1 MSVNLMPCERPVM
14 IMPKIINVL
23 LVGVGGQ
30 GTILASKVLTHVAI
44 AEGYEVKMSEIH
56 GMAQRG
62 GSVVTQVRMGEG
74 VYSPVIEPGEADF
87 IVAFEQ
93 LEAYRWAHFLKK
105 DGVMIVNT
113 QKNVP
118 LTVLIGA
125 ATYPENILGDLKER
139 VGRCIGLDGLKLAFE
154 AGNAKATNVVL
165 MGVLSKYMDFPEDSW
180 RNALVERIPA
190 KLLELNQKAFA
201 FGVAEAK

>member
-1 MSVNLMPCERPVM
+1 MS
-14 IMPKIINVL
+14 KIINVL

-30 GTILASKVLTHVAI
+30 GTILASKILTHVAL
-44 AEGYEVKMSEIH
+44 AQGHEVKMSEIH

-62 GSVVTQVRMGEG
+62 GSVVTQVRMGED

-87 IVAFEQ
+87 VVAFEQ

-105 DGVMIVNT
+105 DGTLIVNT
-113 QKNVP
+113 QKIVP

-125 ATYPENILGDLKER
+125 ANYPESILVDLKDRVER
-139 VGRCIGLDGLKLAFE
+139 FIELDGLKLASE

-165 MGVLSKYMDFPEDSW
+165 MGVLSQYMEFPEESW
-180 RNALVERIPA
+180 QNALVARIPA
-190 KLLELNQKAFA
+190 KLLELNKKAFA
-201 FGVAEAK
+201 SGVAATK

>member
-1 MSVNLMPCERPVM
+1 MVMS
-14 IMPKIINVL
+14 KIINIL

-30 GTILASKVLTHVAI
+30 GTILASKILTHTAM
-44 AEGYEVKMSEIH
+44 AQGYEVKMSEIH

-62 GSVVTQVRMGEG
+62 GSVVTQVRMGEN

-113 QKNVP
+113 QKIVP

-125 ATYPENILGDLKER
+125 KTYPDSILTDLKSRIER
-139 VGRCIGLDGLKLAFE
+139 YIELDGLKLATE

-165 MGVLSKYMDFPEDSW
+165 MGVLSKYMDFPENTWQD
-180 RNALVERIPA
+180 ALAAKVPA
-190 KLLELNQKAFA
+190 KLLDLNKKAFA
-201 FGVAEAK
+201 LGVAEVK

>member
-1 MSVNLMPCERPVM
+1 MS
-14 IMPKIINVL
+14 KIINVL

-30 GTILASKVLTHVAI
+30 GTILASKILTHVAL
-44 AEGYEVKMSEIH
+44 AQGYEVKMSEIH

-62 GSVVTQVRMGEG
+62 GSVVTQVRMGED

-87 IVAFEQ
+87 VVAFEQ

-105 DGVMIVNT
+105 DGTLIVNT
-113 QKNVP
+113 QRIVP

-125 ATYPENILGDLKER
+125 ANYPESILVDLKDRVER
-139 VGRCIGLDGLKLAFE
+139 FIELDGLKLASE

-165 MGVLSKYMDFPEDSW
+165 MGVLSQYMEFPEESW
-180 RNALVERIPA
+180 QNALVARIPA
-190 KLLELNQKAFA
+190 KLLELNKKAFA
-201 FGVAEAK
+201 SGVAATK

>member
-1 MSVNLMPCERPVM
+1 MS
-14 IMPKIINVL
+14 KITNVL

-30 GTILASKVLTHVAI
+30 GTILASKILTHA
-44 AEGYEVKMSEIH
+44 ALAQSYEVKMSEIH

-62 GSVVTQVRMGEG
+62 GSVVTQVRMGEN

-105 DGVMIVNT
+105 DGVLIVNT
-113 QKNVP
+113 QKIVP

-125 ATYPENILGDLKER
+125 ATYPESILGDLKER
-139 VGRCIGLDGLKLAFE
+139 VGRFIELDGLKLASE

-180 RNALVERIPA
+180 KNALVAKVPA
-190 KLLELNQKAFA
+190 KLLDLNMKAFA
-201 FGVAEAK
+201 SGVVVAK

>member
-1 MSVNLMPCERPVM
+1 MS
-14 IMPKIINVL
+14 KIINIL

-30 GTILASKVLTHVAI
+30 GTILASKILTHVAL
-44 AEGYEVKMSEIH
+44 AQGFEVKMSEIH

-62 GSVVTQVRMGEG
+62 GSVVTQVRMGDN
-74 VYSPVIEPGEADF
+74 VFSPVIEAGEADV

-113 QKNVP
+113 QKIAP

-125 ATYPENILGDLKER
+125 SSYPENILGDLQGR
-139 VGRCIGLDGLKLAFE
+139 VGRLIELDGLKLATE

-180 RNALVERIPA
+180 QNALVERIPA
-190 KLLELNQKAFA
+190 KLLELNKKAFA
-201 FGVAEAK
+201 LGVAEAK

>member
-1 MSVNLMPCERPVM
+1 MSN
-14 IMPKIINVL
+14 IINVL

-30 GTILASKVLTHVAI
+30 GTILASKILTHA
-44 AEGYEVKMSEIH
+44 AMAQGYEVKMSEIH

-62 GSVVTQVRMGEG
+62 GSVVTQVRMGEN

-105 DGVMIVNT
+105 DGVLIVNT
-113 QKNVP
+113 QKIVP

-125 ATYPENILGDLKER
+125 KTYPTTILSDLKER
-139 VGRCIGLDGLKLAFE
+139 VERYIELDGLKLASE

-165 MGVLSKYMDFPEDSW
+165 MGVLSKYMNFPEDTW
-180 RNALVERIPA
+180 KNALDAKIPA
-190 KLLELNQKAFA
+190 KLLDLNKKAFA
-201 FGVAEAK
+201 LGVAEAK

>member
-1 MSVNLMPCERPVM
+1 MS
-14 IMPKIINVL
+14 KIINVL

-30 GTILASKVLTHVAI
+30 GTILASKIITHVAL
-44 AEGYEVKMSEIH
+44 AQGYDVKMSEIH

-87 IVAFEQ
+87 VVAFEQ

-105 DGVMIVNT
+105 DGTLIVNT
-113 QKNVP
+113 QKIVP

-125 ATYPENILGDLKER
+125 ANYPESILVDLKDRVER
-139 VGRCIGLDGLKLAFE
+139 FIELDGLKLASE
-154 AGNAKATNVVL
+154 AGNVKATNVVL
-165 MGVLSKYMDFPEDSW
+165 MGVLSKYMEFPEEAW
-180 RNALVERIPA
+180 QNALVARIPA
-190 KLLELNQKAFA
+190 KLLELNKKAFA
-201 FGVAEAK
+201 SGVAAAK

>member
-1 MSVNLMPCERPVM
+1 MS
-14 IMPKIINVL
+14 KITNVL

-30 GTILASKVLTHVAI
+30 GTILASKILTHVAM
-44 AEGYEVKMSEIH
+44 AQGYEVKMSEIH

-62 GSVVTQVRMGEG
+62 GSVVTQVRMGEN

-105 DGVMIVNT
+105 DGVLIVNT
-113 QKNVP
+113 QKIVP

-125 ATYPENILGDLKER
+125 QTYPKTILSDLKER
-139 VGRCIGLDGLKLAFE
+139 VERYIELDGLKLASE

-165 MGVLSKYMDFPEDSW
+165 MGVLSKYMNFPEDTW
-180 RNALVERIPA
+180 KNALEARIPA
-190 KLLELNQKAFA
+190 KLLELNKKAFA
-201 FGVAEAK
+201 LGVAEAK

>member
-1 MSVNLMPCERPVM
+1 MS
-14 IMPKIINVL
+14 KIINIL

-30 GTILASKVLTHVAI
+30 GTILASKVLTHA
-44 AEGYEVKMSEIH
+44 ALAQGYEVKMSEIH

-62 GSVVTQVRMGEG
+62 GSVVTQVRMGEN
-74 VYSPVIEPGEADF
+74 VYSPVIEPGEADY

-113 QKNVP
+113 QKIVP

-125 ATYPENILGDLKER
+125 QSYPQDILADLKNRVER
-139 VGRCIGLDGLKLAFE
+139 YLELDGLKLAIE
-154 AGNAKATNVVL
+154 AGSAKATNVVL
-165 MGVLSKYMDFPEDSW
+165 MGVLSKYMDFPEDAW
-180 RNALVERIPA
+180 QKALEDRVPA
-190 KLLELNQKAFA
+190 KLLDLNKKAFA
-201 FGVAEAK
+201 YGVAEAK

>member
-1 MSVNLMPCERPVM
+1 M
-14 IMPKIINVL
+14 IMSKIINVL

-30 GTILASKVLTHVAI
+30 GTILASKILTHVAI
-44 AEGYEVKMSEIH
+44 AQGYEVKMSEIH

-62 GSVVTQVRMGEG
+62 GSVVTQVRMGED
-74 VYSPVIEPGEADF
+74 VYSPVIEPGEADY

-105 DGVMIVNT
+105 DGVLIVNT
-113 QKNVP
+113 QKIVP

-125 ATYPENILGDLKER
+125 ATYPESILVDLKGRVER
-139 VGRCIGLDGLKLAFE
+139 FIEVDGLKLASE
-154 AGNAKATNVVL
+154 VGNAKATNVVL

-180 RNALVERIPA
+180 QNALVARIPA
-190 KLLELNQKAFA
+190 KLLELNKRAFA
-201 FGVAEAK
+201 SGVAEAK

>member
-1 MSVNLMPCERPVM
+1 MS
-14 IMPKIINVL
+14 KIINVL

-30 GTILASKVLTHVAI
+30 GTILASKILTHVAL
-44 AEGYEVKMSEIH
+44 AQGYEVKMSEIH

-87 IVAFEQ
+87 VVAFEQ

-105 DGVMIVNT
+105 DGTLIVNT
-113 QKNVP
+113 QRIVP

-125 ATYPENILGDLKER
+125 ANYPESILVDLKDRVER
-139 VGRCIGLDGLKLAFE
+139 FIELDGLKLASE

-165 MGVLSKYMDFPEDSW
+165 MGVLSQYMEFPEESW
-180 RNALVERIPA
+180 QNALVARIPA
-190 KLLELNQKAFA
+190 KLLELNKKAFA
-201 FGVAEAK
+201 SGVAATK

>member
-1 MSVNLMPCERPVM
+1 MVMS
-14 IMPKIINVL
+14 KIINVL

-30 GTILASKVLTHVAI
+30 GTILASKILTHAAI
-44 AEGYEVKMSEIH
+44 AQGYEVKMSEIH

-62 GSVVTQVRMGEG
+62 GSVVTQVRMGEN

-105 DGVMIVNT
+105 DGVLIVNT
-113 QKNVP
+113 QKIVP
-118 LTVLIGA
+118 LPVLIGA
-125 ATYPENILGDLKER
+125 ATYPDSILDDLKGR
-139 VGRCIGLDGLKLAFE
+139 VGRFVELDGLKLASE

-165 MGVLSKYMDFPEDSW
+165 MGVLSKYMEFSEDFW
-180 RNALVERIPA
+180 QNALEARIPA
-190 KLLELNQKAFA
+190 KLLELNKKAFA
-201 FGVAEAK
+201 SGIAEAK

>member
-1 MSVNLMPCERPVM
+1 MS
-14 IMPKIINVL
+14 KIINVL

-30 GTILASKVLTHVAI
+30 GTILASKLLTQVAI
-44 AEGYEVKMSEIH
+44 AQGYEVKMSEIH

-62 GSVVTQVRMGEG
+62 GSVVTQVRMGEN
-74 VYSPVIEPGEADF
+74 VYSPVIEAGEADF

-105 DGVMIVNT
+105 DGVLIVNT
-113 QKNVP
+113 QKIVP

-125 ATYPENILGDLKER
+125 ATYPESILVDLKER
-139 VGRCIGLDGLKLAFE
+139 VERFIGLDGLKLASE

-165 MGVLSKYMDFPEDSW
+165 MGVLSKYMDFPEDAW
-180 RNALVERIPA
+180 QNALVTKIPA
-190 KLLELNQKAFA
+190 KMLDLNKKAFA
-201 FGVAEAK
+201 YGVAEAK

>member
-1 MSVNLMPCERPVM
+1 MS
-14 IMPKIINVL
+14 KIINVL

-30 GTILASKVLTHVAI
+30 GTILASKILTHVAL
-44 AEGYEVKMSEIH
+44 AQGNEVKMSEIH

-62 GSVVTQVRMGEG
+62 GSVVTQVRIGEN
-74 VYSPVIEPGEADF
+74 VHSPVIEAGEADF

-105 DGVMIVNT
+105 DGVLIVNT
-113 QKNVP
+113 QKIMP

-125 ATYPENILGDLKER
+125 QTYPTSILSDLKGRVER
-139 VGRCIGLDGLKLAFE
+139 CLELDGLKLATE

-165 MGVLSKYMDFPEDSW
+165 MGVLAKYMNFPEEAW
-180 RNALVERIPA
+180 QNALTEKIPA
-190 KLLELNQKAFA
+190 KLLELNKKAFA
-201 FGVAEAK
+201 LGVTEVK